1 MKKKKTNKV
10 FQRKY
15 TPYILA
21 AEGILIAAL
30 LFIGIRLI
38 VPTMFNKDTVQTEGQ
53 TSDSGQTSPE
63 NISDNTKDDNKA
75 PAKITPTTITVSF
88 AGDCTLGTDEAF
100 DYSTS
105 LNAYYES
112 NGPDY
117 FFQNVKSIFEADD
130 LSIVNLEGPLTTS
143 DERNENQFAFKGDP
157 EYTSILTAG
166 SVEAV
171 NMANNHS
178 HDYGEQGYEDTLQS
192 LSEAGITSFGYD
204 ETAVIEVKGVKIGL
218 VGIYELYDHLERT
231 QQLKDNIAK
240 VKEEGAQIIIVEF
253 HWGNERETS
262 PDSNQIT
269 LGHLAIDEGA
279 TVVIGHHS
287 HVIQP
292 IEEYNGRYIAYSM
305 ANFCFGGNSAPSDMD
320 TFIFQ
325 QTFTVDEDGQ
335 VAQDDNYKIIPC
347 SVSSE
352 DYYNNYQPTP
362 ATGDESQRIYN
373 RVMTGVTD
381 L

>member
-1 MKKKKTNKV
+1 
-10 FQRKY
+10 
-15 TPYILA
+15 
-21 AEGILIAAL
+21 
-30 LFIGIRLI
+30 
-38 VPTMFNKDTVQTEGQ
+38 
-53 TSDSGQTSPE
+53 
-63 NISDNTKDDNKA
+63 
-75 PAKITPTTITVSF
+75 
-88 AGDCTLGTDEAF
+88 
-100 DYSTS
+100 
-105 LNAYYES
+105 
-112 NGPDY
+112 
-117 FFQNVKSIFEADD
+117 
-130 LSIVNLEGPLTTS
+130 
-143 DERNENQFAFKGDP
+143 
-157 EYTSILTAG
+157 
-166 SVEAV
+166 
-171 NMANNHS
+171 MANNHS

-192 LSEAGITSFGYD
+192 LRDAGITSFGYD
-204 ETAVIEVKGVKIGL
+204 ETAVIEVKGIKIGL

-292 IEEYNGRYIAYSM
+292 IEKYNGRYIAYSM

-325 QTFTVDEDGQ
+325 QTFTVDENGQ
-335 VAQDDNYKIIPC
+335 VAQDDNYEIIPC

-373 RVMTGVTD
+373 RVMAGVPE
-381 L
+381 

>member
-1 MKKKKTNKV
+1 MRKKKKNTA
-10 FQRKY
+10 FRKKY
-15 TPYILA
+15 VPCILI
-21 AEGILIAAL
+21 AECLLIAAL
-30 LFIGIRLI
+30 LLAGIHLI
-38 VPTMFNKDTVQTEGQ
+38 FPGIIKPGSIQTEG
-53 TSDSGQTSPE
+53 
-63 NISDNTKDDNKA
+63 NISSSEEITSGNNSENTEASENTDVNNA
-75 PAKITPTTITVSF
+75 PVSITISF

-112 NGPDY
+112 NDPEY
-117 FFQNVKSIFEADD
+117 FFQNVKSIFDADD

-143 DERNENQFAFKGDP
+143 DERNENKFAFKGAP

-166 SVEAV
+166 SIEAV
-171 NMANNHS
+171 NLANNHS
-178 HDYGEQGYEDTLQS
+178 HDYGEQGYKDTLQS
-192 LSEAGITSFGYD
+192 LEKAGITSFGYD
-204 ETAVIEVKGVKIGL
+204 ETAVIEVKGIKIGL

-240 VKEEGAQIIIVEF
+240 VKEEGAQIIVVEF
-253 HWGNERETS
+253 HWGNERETT

-292 IEEYNGRYIAYSM
+292 IEKYKGRYIAYSM
-305 ANFCFGGNSAPSDMD
+305 ANFCFGGNSSPSDMD

-325 QTFTVDEDGQ
+325 QTFTVDETGQ
-335 VAQDDNYKIIPC
+335 IVQDDNYNIIPC
-347 SVSSE
+347 TISSA
-352 DYYNNYQPTP
+352 DSYNNYQPTP
-362 ATGDESQRIYN
+362 ATGDASQRIFN
-373 RVMTGVTD
+373 RVMAGVPE
-381 L
+381 

>member
-1 MKKKKTNKV
+1 MKKKKRK
-10 FQRKY
+10 FRRKY
-15 TPYILA
+15 VPYILA

-30 LFIGIRLI
+30 LFIGVRLI
-38 VPTMFNKDTVQTEGQ
+38 VPAMFNRDTIQTEETSAADQ
-53 TSDSGQTSPE
+53 TPSENASDKAEATDE
-63 NISDNTKDDNKA
+63 A
-75 PAKITPTTITVSF
+75 PAKNEPTTITVSF

-117 FFQNVKSIFEADD
+117 FFQNVRSIFEADD

-143 DERNENQFAFKGDP
+143 NERNENQFAFKGDP
-157 EYTSILTAG
+157 EYTSILTSG

-192 LSEAGITSFGYD
+192 LRDAGITSFGYD
-204 ETAVIEVKGVKIGL
+204 ETAVIEVKGIKIGL

-292 IEEYNGRYIAYSM
+292 IEKYNGRYIAYSM

-325 QTFTVDEDGQ
+325 QTFTVDENGQ
-335 VAQDDNYKIIPC
+335 VAQDDNYEIIPC

-373 RVMTGVTD
+373 RVMAGVTD
-381 L
+381 S

>member
-1 MKKKKTNKV
+1 MKKKKRK
-10 FQRKY
+10 FRRKY
-15 TPYILA
+15 VPYILA

-38 VPTMFNKDTVQTEGQ
+38 VPAMFNRDTIQTEGQ
-53 TSDSGQTSPE
+53 TSASDQTPSE
-63 NISDNTKDDNKA
+63 NALDKAEATDEA
-75 PAKITPTTITVSF
+75 PAKNEPTTITVSF

-117 FFQNVKSIFEADD
+117 FFQNVRSIFEADD

-157 EYTSILTAG
+157 EYTSILTSG

-192 LSEAGITSFGYD
+192 LRDAGITSFGYD
-204 ETAVIEVKGVKIGL
+204 ETAVIEVKGIKIGL

-292 IEEYNGRYIAYSM
+292 IEKYNGRYIAYSM

-325 QTFTVDEDGQ
+325 QTFTVDENGQ
-335 VAQDDNYKIIPC
+335 VAQDDNYEIIPC

-373 RVMTGVTD
+373 RVMAGVPE
-381 L
+381 